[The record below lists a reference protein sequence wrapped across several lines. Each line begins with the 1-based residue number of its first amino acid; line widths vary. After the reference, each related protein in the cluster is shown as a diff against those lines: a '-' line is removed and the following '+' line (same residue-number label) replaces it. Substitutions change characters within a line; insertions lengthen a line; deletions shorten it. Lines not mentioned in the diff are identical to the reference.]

1 VLGRKDSMFISG
13 GENIHPEEIERVF
26 FQSGMIEQAVVV
38 PVQDV
43 EFGARP
49 VAFLQYSKSASET
62 ELVKFLRKELVNFK
76 IPDLLL
82 PWPEETGIG
91 LKPKRK
97 DLSRLAQTQF
107 ELLQKNNLNEERPL
121 DFEQWLEN
129 FEQGWKRVALS
140 DGRQIFMLLDLR
152 NKHAE
157 KCLYIRADSRQEVM
171 EWLLA
176 DENSALL
183 EIQNEESRLISWLPT
198 EEKKRGLQKES
209 FEIARLLEDELPDSK
224 FTLYDARDRG
234 CFNTSNFDPQK
245 MITIPAGKT
254 KCSSSGTECLSD
266 FVTKLTQGWNW
277 DFPEAVFQS
286 TVRLDEFKRMY
297 LLRCLYRRSGESKKF
312 LGWKVQLLRDFTSSK
327 NIENPFWNLSLKE
340 VQALENVLRE
350 ASFFTNEDYLQAN
363 TPQKERKRRLDFQAE
378 FENLYN

>member
-1 VLGRKDSMFISG
+1 
-13 GENIHPEEIERVF
+13 
-26 FQSGMIEQAVVV
+26 
-38 PVQDV
+38 
-43 EFGARP
+43 
-49 VAFLQYSKSASET
+49 
-62 ELVKFLRKELVNFK
+62 
-76 IPDLLL
+76 
-82 PWPEETGIG
+82 
-91 LKPKRK
+91 
-97 DLSRLAQTQF
+97 
-107 ELLQKNNLNEERPL
+107 
-121 DFEQWLEN
+121 LEN

-198 EEKKRGLQKES
+198 EEKKHGLQKES

-312 LGWKVQLLRDFTSSK
+312 LGWKVQLLRDFTSSE
-327 NIENPFWNLSLKE
+327 NVENPFWNLSLKE
-340 VQALENVLRE
+340 EQALENVLRQ
-350 ASFFTNEDYLQAN
+350 ASFFTNDDYLQAN
-363 TPQKERKRRLDFQAE
+363 TPQKDRKRRLNFQAE